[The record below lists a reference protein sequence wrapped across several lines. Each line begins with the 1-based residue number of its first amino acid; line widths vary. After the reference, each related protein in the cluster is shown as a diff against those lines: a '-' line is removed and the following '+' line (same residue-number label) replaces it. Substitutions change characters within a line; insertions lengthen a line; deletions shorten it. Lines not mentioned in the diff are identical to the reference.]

1 MPVNGWSDKR
11 ERQFEHI
18 KESLTERGLAEKKA
32 AEIAARTVNKARA
45 RTGEAKTTSQP
56 SKYDLSARPPGVRRR
71 QGKARTLEQLYD
83 DAKNLGIHGRSD
95 MNRQELAREVDR
107 RKRQ

>member
-1 MPVNGWSDKR
+1 MPGNGWSDKR

-32 AEIAARTVNKARA
+32 AEIAARTVNKARS
-45 RTGEAKTTSQP
+45 RTGEAQTTSQP
-56 SKYDLSARPPGVRRR
+56 SKYDLSVRPPGGRRR
-71 QGKARTLEQLYD
+71 QKARTLEQLYD

-107 RKRQ
+107 KKRQ

>member
-18 KESLTERGLAEKKA
+18 KESLTERGLPDKKA
-32 AEIAARTVNKARA
+32 KEIAARTVNKARA

-56 SKYDLSARPPGVRRR
+56 SRYDLSARPPGGRRR
-71 QGKARTLEQLYD
+71 QKTRTLEQLYD
-83 DAKNLGIHGRSD
+83 DAKKLGIHGRSD
-95 MNRQELAREVDR
+95 MNRQELGREVDR
-107 RKRQ
+107 KKRQ